1 MYEQLPLFEGLAP
14 ELATFRLA
22 GAKGATRAAHRI
34 GEHVYFVVEGKVS
47 GVSHALDKDGVLI
60 RQQTVEVEVIRA
72 VRGARVQHLLDE
84 SEAEQDGQTNIGQF
98 GAKPLEA
105 VR

>member
-60 RQQTVEVEVIRA
+60 RQQTVEVETLRSLDA
-72 VRGARVQHLLDE
+72 HRGQALLDE
-84 SEAEQDGQTNIGQF
+84 LEAEQDGQTNIGQF
-98 GAKPLEA
+98 GAKLLEA
-105 VR
+105 AR